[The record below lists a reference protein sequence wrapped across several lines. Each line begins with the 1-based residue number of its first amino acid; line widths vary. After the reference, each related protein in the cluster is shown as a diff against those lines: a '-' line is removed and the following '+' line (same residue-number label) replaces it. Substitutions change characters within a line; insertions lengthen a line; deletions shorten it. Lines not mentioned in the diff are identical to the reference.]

1 MCIVNVYCS
10 EEKVSVLFSAFSFLS
25 FLSIFPS
32 FIFIYEVLTPYQET
46 IVLSLYLG
54 ENLLGRR
61 SLNEVN
67 KDRYEYYIGPCWK

>member
-1 MCIVNVYCS
+1 MCVVYV
-10 EEKVSVLFSAFSFLS
+10 EEIVSVLFSAFYRFSPFS
-25 FLSIFPS
+25 S
-32 FIFIYEVLTPYQET
+32 FIFILEVLTPYQET

-61 SLNEVN
+61 RLNEVN